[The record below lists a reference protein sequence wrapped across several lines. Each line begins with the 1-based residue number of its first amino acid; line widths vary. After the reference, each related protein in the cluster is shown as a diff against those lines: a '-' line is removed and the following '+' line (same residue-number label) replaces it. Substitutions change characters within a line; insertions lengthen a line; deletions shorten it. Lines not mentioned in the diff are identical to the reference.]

1 MYGAVRLYTPFEQ
14 PESND
19 IYPVSKVEDPFSIC
33 IDVVNRSFGYS
44 DTSTKMRI
52 KLKDLEKLQQE
63 LNRLKSEKS
72 ALQVQSRLLGNFVTF
87 ARSSAKEQVLSR
99 LLQKT
104 LEVSAELTGADKG
117 SLFLVDKRGAVTD
130 SILTRADPT
139 PEQRSKIIGQV
150 FDEGLAGWV
159 RRNRKVG
166 LIVDTRDDDRWV
178 NLPNQPYTVG
188 SALAV
193 PVLRGDNL
201 LGIIT
206 LLHDKPNH
214 FDQETADLMLLT
226 AGQIGS
232 ALENASLYSKL
243 DDSYRSLE
251 LAKHKVE
258 TVSKALQSEMEKGKK
273 IQRDFLPTQ
282 IPDLP
287 GWEIAFYFH
296 PARQVS
302 GDFYDAF
309 LLPGDL
315 VGLVIADVCDKGVG
329 SALFM
334 ALFRSLIRVF
344 SGQITLR
351 GVSVPGSDNHTSN
364 LAGDPLY
371 QALHAVSLTNDY
383 IAHEHGEEG
392 MFATLFFGVL
402 DPLNGKLSYVNGGH
416 EPLILFNQYG
426 IKERLTTTGPVVG
439 MMAGMEYNVQQV
451 QMEPDDFLIGY
462 TDGVTEALSP
472 ENKLY
477 TKERILSFLEKPAA
491 TASRQIEQIKSDI
504 FDHIGDAAQFDD
516 ITMIAVHRKSG

>member
-1 MYGAVRLYTPFEQ
+1 MKEP
-14 PESND
+14 N
-19 IYPVSKVEDPFSIC
+19 
-33 IDVVNRSFGYS
+33 
-44 DTSTKMRI
+44 
-52 KLKDLEKLQQE
+52 KLLQE

-72 ALQVQSRLLGNFVTF
+72 ALQVQSKLLENFVTF
-87 ARSSAKEQVLSR
+87 ARSSAKEHVLSR
-99 LLQKT
+99 LLKKT

-117 SLFLVDKRGAVTD
+117 SLFLVDKNGAVTD
-130 SILTRADPT
+130 SILTRVDPT

-159 RRNRKVG
+159 RRNRKIG
-166 LIVDTRDDDRWV
+166 LIVDTRADERWV
-178 NLPNQPYTVG
+178 SLPNQPYTVG

-193 PVLRGDNL
+193 PVLRGDKL

-206 LLHDKPNH
+206 LLHDKPGH
-214 FDQETADLMLLT
+214 FNQETADLMLLT

-243 DDSYRSLE
+243 DESYRSLE
-251 LAKHKVE
+251 QAKHEIE
-258 TVSKALQSEMEKGKK
+258 TYSKALQAEMEKGRK

-282 IPDLP
+282 IPQLP

-329 SALFM
+329 SALYM

-344 SGQITLR
+344 SVQINLQ
-351 GVSVPGSDNHTSN
+351 GVSVPGSGNQGPDST
-364 LAGDPLY
+364 GDHLY
-371 QALHAVSLTNDY
+371 QALDAVLLTNDY
-383 IAHEHGEEG
+383 IARAHGEEG

-402 DPLNGKLSYVNGGH
+402 DPQSGKLTYVNGGH
-416 EPLILFNQYG
+416 EPLILFNQSG
-426 IKERLTTTGPVVG
+426 IKQRLKATGPVVG
-439 MMAGMEYNVQQV
+439 MMTDMVFSVQQV

-472 ENKLY
+472 DSELFS
-477 TKERILSFLEKPAA
+477 KERFLSLLQKPAA
-491 TASRQIEQIKSDI
+491 TAAQQIEQIKTDI
-504 FDHIGDAAQFDD
+504 FNHIGDAPQFDD
-516 ITMIAVHRKSG
+516 ITMLALHRKID

>member
-1 MYGAVRLYTPFEQ
+1 MFERIIVAFKFGPASLYALKKGLQIARLTNAELHIFHALDYLLQ
-14 PESND
+14 
-19 IYPVSKVEDPFSIC
+19 
-33 IDVVNRSFGYS
+33 
-44 DTSTKMRI
+44 
-52 KLKDLEKLQQE
+52 DLEKLQQE
-63 LNRLKSEKS
+63 LKRLKSEKA

-87 ARSSAKEQVLSR
+87 ARSSAKEHVLSR

-117 SLFLVDKRGAVTD
+117 SLFLVDQRGAVTD
-130 SILTRADPT
+130 SILTRVDPT

-166 LIVDTRDDDRWV
+166 LIFDTHDDDRWV
-178 NLPNQPYTVG
+178 DLPNQPYTVG

-193 PVLRGDNL
+193 PVLRGDKL

-206 LLHDKPNH
+206 LLHDKPDH

-258 TVSKALQSEMEKGKK
+258 TYSKALQAEMEKGKK
-273 IQRDFLPTQ
+273 IQRDFLPTL

-344 SGQITLR
+344 SGQITLQ
-351 GVSVPGSDNHTSN
+351 GVFVPGSDNQDPDS
-364 LAGDPLY
+364 AGEHLY
-371 QALHAVSLTNDY
+371 QALHAVSLTNEY
-383 IAHEHGEEG
+383 IANQHGEEG

-402 DPLNGKLSYVNGGH
+402 DPLNGKLFYVNGGH
-416 EPLILFNQYG
+416 EPLILFNQSG
-426 IKERLTTTGPVVG
+426 IKKRLKATGPVVG
-439 MMAGMEYNVQQV
+439 MMSDMEYKVKQV
-451 QMEPDDFLIGY
+451 QLEPDDFLIGY

-477 TKERILSFLEKPAA
+477 TKERLLSFLEKPAA
-491 TASRQIEQIKSDI
+491 TASQQIDQIKSDI

-516 ITMIAVHRKSG
+516 ITMIAVHRKSD